1 MGVVTGIQRE
11 PIWTSTGCTSHEFL
25 LYLPISHP
33 WLGNRQCASTSRVWC
48 WGRTCDGPGARL
60 KSFSNPYNCVMREI
74 LSSIPFFE
82 WRNWAS
88 EKQKKKSFK
97 SHYQQGMMP
106 GFDPRGYLDHKTCI
120 LYTLTGSIRIICNE
134 RLRGPKLRA
143 TQLVWEGFK
152 SRVNSNG
159 GILIFLNQIQ
169 KEQIIQPSRVLSSLS
184 VTDVKLRSE
193 MGSD

>member
-1 MGVVTGIQRE
+1 MSLPYIEVSFYLSCSSLLISSANIQRSMCFWSSLWLMGVVTGIQRE

-33 WLGNRQCASTSRVWC
+33 WLGNRQCASASRVWC

-88 EKQKKKSFK
+88 EKQKKKKF
-97 SHYQQGMMP
+97 Q
-106 GFDPRGYLDHKTCI
+106 
-120 LYTLTGSIRIICNE
+120 
-134 RLRGPKLRA
+134 
-143 TQLVWEGFK
+143 V
-152 SRVNSNG
+152 
-159 GILIFLNQIQ
+159 
-169 KEQIIQPSRVLSSLS
+169 SLS
-184 VTDVKLRSE
+184 ARDDARVWSQGLPRS
-193 MGSD
+193 